1 MAGTTKGGKTTSGRT
16 GAKKPAS
23 SKSKKQT
30 QNRRQEPDTGFIRGE
45 VILIASFALAVLLF
59 LSNFHLCGVA
69 GDYLRKVQL
78 GIFGMTGFL
87 APVLLFV
94 GTCFAMSNQGNPI
107 AALKLT
113 AAVAGVLTLC
123 GLTEMIFGGGY
134 KEGQTIA
141 EAFIRS
147 SQNGMGGG
155 LIGGLLAQ
163 GLGSVVGV
171 VGTYLI
177 LLVVFAICCVCVTE
191 KSLVA
196 LVKKEGGK
204 AYRYAREDASRRRV
218 IHEEK
223 KEERRRLKEERRVR
237 GVNLNSTR
245 LGQDQDW
252 DGTEPEEGYGADG
265 YGDPE
270 YDGDGYGSQDYGEDG
285 YDGGGYGEPGYG
297 ENGYDGDGYGEPGY
311 GENGYDGD
319 GYEDAGYEAPQY
331 EAGRRA
337 YHEEESFETSG
348 SSRKKQGDSVK
359 KAVPET
365 ASRDMPPEDIFTGKI
380 SLPPDYTYPQ
390 EEDDSPFDADDV
402 LTART
407 ALQEAWQDMADAA
420 MEEDGWDTAADQR
433 EGQRQSVGSRGE
445 TDGIHLDMPRTR
457 RSREDYDRQ
466 RSEGYG
472 QEYGAGAVHPY
483 REGYGG
489 RTEDLYRGSN
499 GEEPERFYQGS
510 NGDRPEDLYRRNSGE
525 GPEYERSCRETYGE
539 NQETPYDES
548 YESYGGELGTGSE
561 PDYGA
566 GQESRY
572 PDRNYQAAPE
582 SHYIDNDYQSFEG
595 GEETGSPYYSG
606 NRHMEEPP
614 YGGQSTE
621 IVDDFEI
628 PEETKRVVTANG
640 KIIEND
646 TEALKKKLESRRQ
659 ESRDQKAKDPGDAA
673 YVAAQIQEKQVIKKE
688 YQFPPVTLLKRGSK
702 PAGAFAEQEYKETAI
717 KLQQTLKNFGVGV
730 TVTNISCGPAVTR
743 YELRPE
749 QGVKVSK
756 IVGLTD
762 DIKLSLAAADI
773 RIEAPIPG
781 RSAVGI
787 EVPNKE
793 NTTVYLREIF
803 ESEDFKKASSH
814 LSFAVGKDI
823 GGQVVVTDIAKMP
836 HLLIAGATGS
846 GKSVCIN
853 TLIMSILYKASPDD
867 VKMIMVDPKVVELSA
882 YNGIPHLLIPVVTDP
897 KKASGAL
904 NWAVAEMMSRYDK
917 FAQYN
922 VRNLK
927 GYNAKIDS
935 IQDMEGE
942 DKPQKMPQ
950 IIIIIDELADLMM
963 VSPGEVEDAI
973 CRLAQLARAAG
984 IHLVIATQRPSVNV
998 ITGLIKAN
1006 VPSRIAFAVSSG
1018 VDSRTIIDMYGA
1030 EKLLGKGDM
1039 LFYPSGVPKPQR
1051 VQGAFVSDQEVAE
1064 VVEFLSSQGMETE
1077 YRPDIES
1084 RMAAPAAAPGGDQP
1098 KNNGRD
1104 EYFEQ
1109 AGKFIIE
1116 KEKASIGMLQRMY
1129 KIGFNRAAR
1138 IMDQLAEFGVVGEEE
1153 GTKPRK
1159 VLITMEEF
1167 EDLLAQE
1174 RG

>member
-1 MAGTTKGGKTTSGRT
+1 MAQTARKRKTTTKKGTTTRT
-16 GAKKPAS
+16 
-23 SKSKKQT
+23 KKQT
-30 QNRRQEPDTGFIRGE
+30 QSKRQEPQAEFIRGE
-45 VILIASFALAVLLF
+45 VLVIGSFALAVLLF

-78 GIFGMTGFL
+78 GIFGMIGFV

-107 AALKLT
+107 ASLKMG
-113 AAVAGVLTLC
+113 AAVAGTVVLC
-123 GLTEMIFGGGY
+123 GLSEMMFGGGF
-134 KEGQTIA
+134 KEGQKIVD
-141 EAFIRS
+141 AFIRS
-147 SQNGMGGG
+147 SEKGTGGG
-155 LIGGLLAQ
+155 IIGGLLAQ
-163 GLGSVVGV
+163 SLGSVLGV
-171 VGTYLI
+171 VGTYLV
-177 LLVVFAICCVCVTE
+177 LLVIFLICCVCVTE

-196 LVKKEGGK
+196 VVKKGGGK
-204 AYRYAREDASRRRV
+204 AYQYAKEDADRRRV
-218 IHEEK
+218 IHEER
-223 KEERRRLKEERRVR
+223 KEERKRLREEQRVR

-245 LGQDQDW
+245 LGY
-252 DGTEPEEGYGADG
+252 EEGLQEEEYYDED
-265 YGDPE
+265 YPE
-270 YDGDGYGSQDYGEDG
+270 
-285 YDGGGYGEPGYG
+285 
-297 ENGYDGDGYGEPGY
+297 DGYGEEYEDSGY
-311 GENGYDGD
+311 GAYGEPDGF
-319 GYEDAGYEAPQY
+319 GA
-331 EAGRRA
+331 
-337 YHEEESFETSG
+337 
-348 SSRKKQGDSVK
+348 SVT
-359 KAVPET
+359 KAAPET
-365 ASRDMPPEDIFTGKI
+365 ALRDMPYEERQEDVFTGKI
-380 SLPPDYTYPQ
+380 SLPPEYID
-390 EEDDSPFDADDV
+390 EEDDSVPFDADDV
-402 LTART
+402 ITV
-407 ALQEAWQDMADAA
+407 QEALRDAWQ
-420 MEEDGWDTAADQR
+420 TAADEAIAEEWEEMEPALR
-433 EGQRQSVGSRGE
+433 PSTGSLFDRDLSALEKEAGTSWGQ
-445 TDGIHLDMPRTR
+445 
-457 RSREDYDRQ
+457 
-466 RSEGYG
+466 
-472 QEYGAGAVHPY
+472 
-483 REGYGG
+483 
-489 RTEDLYRGSN
+489 TE
-499 GEEPERFYQGS
+499 EEPV
-510 NGDRPEDLYRRNSGE
+510 L
-525 GPEYERSCRETYGE
+525 
-539 NQETPYDES
+539 
-548 YESYGGELGTGSE
+548 
-561 PDYGA
+561 
-566 GQESRY
+566 
-572 PDRNYQAAPE
+572 
-582 SHYIDNDYQSFEG
+582 
-595 GEETGSPYYSG
+595 
-606 NRHMEEPP
+606 
-614 YGGQSTE
+614 STE
-621 IVDDFEI
+621 ITDDFTI
-628 PEETKRVVTANG
+628 PEEAKRVVTASG
-640 KIIEND
+640 KIIDSD

-659 ESRDQKAKDPGDAA
+659 EVKQEQADAGMI
-673 YVAAQIQEKQVIKKE
+673 VKLPKKEVVKRE
-688 YQFPPVTLLKRGSK
+688 YQFPPVTLLKRSSRQS
-702 PAGAFAEQEYKETAI
+702 GAYSEQEYRDTAI

-743 YELRPE
+743 YELHPE

-756 IVGLTD
+756 IVGLAD

-781 RSAVGI
+781 KSAVGI

-793 NTTVYLREIF
+793 NVTVYLREIF
-803 ESEDFKKASSH
+803 ESEEFKRASSR

-867 VKMIMVDPKVVELSA
+867 VKLIMVDPKVVELSA

-922 VRNLK
+922 VRNLS
-927 GYNAKIDS
+927 GYNAKVESVKDI
-935 IQDMEGE
+935 EAE
-942 DKPQKMPQ
+942 DKPEKMPQ

-1051 VQGAFVSDQEVAE
+1051 VQGAFVSDQEVSA
-1064 VVEFLSSQGMETE
+1064 VVEFLTAQGLETE
-1077 YRPDIES
+1077 YQPDIES
-1084 RMAAPAAAPGGDQP
+1084 RMSMPAPTFAPEQ
-1098 KNNGRD
+1098 KNDGRD

-1138 IMDQLAEFGVVGEEE
+1138 IMDQLAEAGVVGEEE

-1159 VLITMEEF
+1159 VLMTMAEF
-1167 EDLLAQE
+1167 EDLLSQE
-1174 RG
+1174 